1 MLETR
6 NFTEKNSSKCDRHTA
21 EMDFLIA
28 QKMMYEI
35 TTVVWADKYDVD
47 GEVKKVVYEM
57 TLSDLLEHWLETL
70 DKNRQD
76 IISIKPV

>member
-1 MLETR
+1 MLETKKI
-6 NFTEKNSSKCDRHTA
+6 TQKQESPYDRHTA

-35 TTVVWADKYDVD
+35 STVVWPDKYDVD

-57 TLSDLLEHWLETL
+57 TLSEFLEHWLETL

-76 IISIKPV
+76 IISIKPI

>member
-6 NFTEKNSSKCDRHTA
+6 KFTQKHKSQYDRHTA

-35 TTVVWADKYDVD
+35 TTVVWADKFDVD
-47 GEVKKVVYEM
+47 GEAKKVVYEM
-57 TLSDLLEHWLETL
+57 TLSDFLEHWLDTL

-76 IISIKPV
+76 IIAIKPI